1 MALQMG
7 LAIDLAGAGRGRVNP
22 RRVKVRGWY
31 GLINTQ
37 SMFRTL
43 FKDTFGYI
51 QLDSNHR

>member
-22 RRVKVRGWY
+22 RGGKVGGWY

-43 FKDTFGYI
+43 FKDTFSYI
-51 QLDSNHR
+51 QSDSTHR